1 LKSSYERDLQ
11 KRPVKATYQKDLQK
25 KPMKETNKRTGYALL
40 IRPKGGDL
48 FVCVEECHE

>member
-25 KPMKETNKRTGYALL
+25 KPMKETNSRIGYELL
-40 IRPKGGDL
+40 IRPQGGDL
-48 FVCVEECHE
+48 FVCVEEFHK